1 MTALDAPVRATAA
14 VGYKAVVDHF
24 VEHGLPAPESIELTG
39 DGMRV
44 WLIFGRQPWVDSIHV
59 DDEATTP
66 IRGTD
71 RERVHVTGRLPGLLG
86 QVKVELRF
94 SRSVDA
100 VQLQAV
106 TA

>member
-1 MTALDAPVRATAA
+1 MTALDARIRATAS

-44 WLIFGRQPWVDSIHV
+44 WIIFGRQQWVDSIHV
-59 DDEATTP
+59 DDEKATP
-66 IRGTD
+66 IGGTD

-94 SRSVDA
+94 SRSVD
-100 VQLQAV
+100 VPQLQAV
-106 TA
+106 SA